1 MEGEE
6 ERINTNTSY
15 RSYLLRLWYE
25 KGQTPTWRVMLE
37 NVAVPGE
44 HHYFKDLESL
54 IAYLSSQ
61 LDDANPQAARE
72 E

>member
-1 MEGEE
+1 MDGEE
-6 ERINTNTSY
+6 EEIHTNTIY

-25 KGQTPTWRVMLE
+25 KGQPPSWRVMLE

-44 HHYFKDLESL
+44 QQYFKDLESL
-54 IAYLSSQ
+54 MAYFSSQ
-61 LDDANPQAARE
+61 LVDANPPAVGE